1 MHKNNFFYEEKKEL
15 ISINITPLIDIVFL
29 LLIFFMLATSFLQKS
44 TMEVNLSV
52 NETQISEKKDFIT
65 IILKKDG
72 AIFFKSKS
80 FTILNINKEIKKKL
94 KVNPDFKILIKCDKK
109 VEVQKVIRLIEE
121 IRLAGT
127 SKIKLIQLN

>member
-65 IILKKDG
+65 IILTNLS
-72 AIFFKSKS
+72 I
-80 FTILNINKEIKKKL
+80 IY
-94 KVNPDFKILIKCDKK
+94 
-109 VEVQKVIRLIEE
+109 
-121 IRLAGT
+121 
-127 SKIKLIQLN
+127 